1 MSELHD
7 DMKINVPT
15 FTILPRVK
23 VKDKVLQCNL
33 NVYRNTHHRTLAA
46 WKIKFAEDL
55 QPELDRWKKEFGYL
69 LTFDKSL
76 FKMRLVYTITA
87 ANKRK
92 FDINNFVSII
102 DKFTSDCLV
111 KNGFMKDDDFN
122 NLTSVEARFGGITG
136 ERTCTLE
143 IFTV

>member
-1 MSELHD
+1 MTD
-7 DMKINVPT
+7 DIQIRVPT
-15 FTILPRVK
+15 FTVLPRK
-23 VKDKVLQCNL
+23 TKADKILQCNL

-46 WKIKFAEDL
+46 WKIQFAKDL
-55 QPELDRWKKEFGYL
+55 QPELDRWKEEFGYL

-76 FKMRLVYTITA
+76 FKMRLVYTVTA
-87 ANKRK
+87 KNKRR

-111 KNGFMKDDDFN
+111 KNGFLGDDSFEY
-122 NLTSVEARFGGITG
+122 LTSVEAKFGGITG